1 MKVDKFVQIY
11 DSALQEHEQQVLAR
25 FPRSEA
31 SDPADILVLKRSRW
45 GFIRLPSDYCDFDRN
60 MIFAI

>member
-31 SDPADILVLKRSRW
+31 SDPADILVLKLKEIKV
-45 GFIRLPSDYCDFDRN
+45 GIYKVTK
-60 MIFAI
+60 

>member
-25 FPRSEA
+25 FPRSET
-31 SDPADILVLKRSRW
+31 SVDPADILVLKLKEIKV
-45 GFIRLPSDYCDFDRN
+45 GIYKVTK
-60 MIFAI
+60 